1 MRTRVRRPNMR
12 RAVIVLPNGFTLA
25 NLFFGIFAIVSASK
39 GQYIEAGRYVVIGAI
54 FDAFDGRVA
63 RATNSGTRFG
73 QELDSLVDAICFGLA
88 PGLIM
93 YFAALGRE
101 GWDWLF
107 VFLFAACAVI
117 RLARFNVEQAGREKT
132 HFTGL
137 PSPAAGG
144 TLATYYWFSQT
155 PLYNETFVGDLPWH
169 FVLRLLMITLS
180 FLMISNVPY
189 PAWPRFSLRTVRGV
203 FGIVMLLSMIFG
215 LIFLPREFFFPL
227 GVAYVLYGLG
237 TAVIMGLLERDRRG
251 DEGGGPAEDDEVLE
265 VIETPTS
272 LVRGGLARDGHH
284 REVRESG
291 ARDGAL
297 RDHETGDEAVAG
309 SRRRRRRRRPRPDR
323 ESPPGGAGGN
333 SVHEDENQ

>member
-1 MRTRVRRPNMR
+1 MR

-25 NLFFGIFAIVSASK
+25 NLFFGIFAIISASR
-39 GQYIEAGRYVVIGAI
+39 GQYDEAGRYVVIGAI

-93 YFAALGRE
+93 YFAALDRD
-101 GWDWLF
+101 GWDWIF
-107 VFLFAACAVI
+107 VFLFATCAVI
-117 RLARFNVEQAGREKT
+117 RLARFNVEQAGREKSY
-132 HFTGL
+132 FTGL

-169 FVLRLLMITLS
+169 FVLRLLMVTLS

-203 FGIVMLLSMIFG
+203 VGIVVLLSMIFG

-227 GVAYVLYGLG
+227 GVAYVLYGLV
-237 TAVIMGLLERDRRG
+237 TSVLLGLLERDRRADG
-251 DEGGGPAEDDEVLE
+251 EPEEPEEPTME

-272 LVRGGLARDGHH
+272 LIRGGISREGMAREALSADDA
-284 REVRESG
+284 
-291 ARDGAL
+291 AR
-297 RDHETGDEAVAG
+297 AG
-309 SRRRRRRRRPRPDR
+309 RRRRRRRRPRNDG
-323 ESPPGGAGGN
+323 ETPGHN
-333 SVHEDENQ
+333 SANEEPNP

>member
-1 MRTRVRRPNMR
+1 MR

-25 NLFFGIFAIVSASK
+25 NLFFGIFAIVSASR

-101 GWDWLF
+101 GWDWVF
-107 VFLFAACAVI
+107 VWLFAACAVI

-132 HFTGL
+132 YFTGL

-203 FGIVMLLSMIFG
+203 LGIVLLLSMIFG

-227 GVAYVLYGLG
+227 GVAYVLYGLIRS
-237 TAVIMGLLERDRRG
+237 VVMGLLERDRRG
-251 DEGGGPAEDDEVLE
+251 EGARDDQDDDEVDE

-272 LVRGGLARDGHH
+272 LVRGGLARDGHS
-284 REVRESG
+284 REG
-291 ARDGAL
+291 LAHDGAQ
-297 RDHETGDEAVAG
+297 RDLMAPDDSSPGG
-309 SRRRRRRRRPRPDR
+309 RRRRRRRRPRPDR
-323 ESPPGGAGGN
+323 ESPGGN
-333 SVHEDENQ
+333 SAHEDESQ